1 MRYIKDLPHPQIKIG
16 LYSWNSKYIV
26 KIEAGPY
33 EQTYK
38 IGEFDVTGPD
48 EVEAM
53 LSESFIA
60 SVLARFGEM
69 DRDWSERIEEGN
81 VQ

>member
-1 MRYIKDLPHPQIKIG
+1 MRYIKDLPHPQIKIS

-38 IGEFDVTGPD
+38 IAEFDVTGPD
-48 EVEAM
+48 DVEA
-53 LSESFIA
+53 LITEPFIA
-60 SVLARFGEM
+60 SVLARFGQM
-69 DRDWSERIEEGN
+69 DADWTEAI
-81 VQ
+81 QALD

>member
-1 MRYIKDLPHPQIKIG
+1 MRYIKDLPHPQIKIS

-38 IGEFDVTGPD
+38 IDAFDVTGPD
-48 EVEAM
+48 EVEA
-53 LSESFIA
+53 LISESFIA
-60 SVLARFGEM
+60 SVLTRFQEM
-69 DRDWSERIEEGN
+69 DRDWSESIDN